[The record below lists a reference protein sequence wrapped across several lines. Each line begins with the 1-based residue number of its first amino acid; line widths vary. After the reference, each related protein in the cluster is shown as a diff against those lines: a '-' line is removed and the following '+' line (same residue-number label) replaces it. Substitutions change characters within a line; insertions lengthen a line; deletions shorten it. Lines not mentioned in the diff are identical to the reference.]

1 MSERFVAC
9 LACARHVKVGQYVC
23 PFCGATVPRA
33 KPLRSITDRL
43 SRAAIHAAGAAGV
56 AVAMAGCSSGSSYG
70 GARLA
75 AARGYCRTCRRK
87 PSPWTR
93 DDAGTGD
100 TVTWKARETGR
111 GR

>member
-70 GARLA
+70 GAPCGGA
-75 AARGYCRTCRRK
+75 YCGPPREAGVVDA
-87 PSPWTR
+87 

-100 TVTWKARETGR
+100 ASPEG
-111 GR
+111 GGD